1 MPKKKLEHQIGQ
13 TEQGEQTLLPADTEN
28 TTAENATDLPKELT
42 ADEFAARLFAGYE
55 SQGGQD
61 NPTDDETPDDMK
73 ADWLGEEQQD
83 KAGSAD
89 GTPAGLPE
97 EGAKEDDADW
107 PLDSTPDFSPYG
119 AISGPLDIER
129 RLDEELAALD
139 AELAAAA
146 EEEIDSGQIQIPDP
160 EEVSEQESE
169 TGIPTPPATAKEKR
183 GAAKKGAKS
192 PDDGGSSSPDAH
204 IPTARGAGKTAAKA
218 AYSPTN
224 FYQAD
229 FRHLDRELTEP
240 ERQEWN
246 SIYASFRSQ
255 SILSGTVVGVDQNEL
270 PVKNK
275 DGKVEMRVINSL
287 VVIGYRVKILI
298 PENAV
303 WVNGEERGTFLMR
316 GMIGATVDYVVINVD
331 REGEVA
337 LASRALALVKRRRAF
352 SSGRALV
359 RPGDTVDCSVLVV
372 GPKRCLVSCGG
383 YDIPMRPIDMSYT
396 SILDMREHY
405 RPGQELK
412 ARVLSHNPAQRALE
426 ISVKE
431 ATSNPFIGAE
441 RRHPVGSRR
450 QAVITSKYKGG
461 VFCTMSDGTVSLCL
475 YSNVHYDSEFLL
487 GDNVIIYI
495 SQYDYKNQHIYG
507 RIVSKW

>member
-1 MPKKKLEHQIGQ
+1 V
-13 TEQGEQTLLPADTEN
+13 
-28 TTAENATDLPKELT
+28 
-42 ADEFAARLFAGYE
+42 
-55 SQGGQD
+55 
-61 NPTDDETPDDMK
+61 TP
-73 ADWLGEEQQD
+73 
-83 KAGSAD
+83 
-89 GTPAGLPE
+89 
-97 EGAKEDDADW
+97 
-107 PLDSTPDFSPYG
+107 
-119 AISGPLDIER
+119 
-129 RLDEELAALD
+129 
-139 AELAAAA
+139 
-146 EEEIDSGQIQIPDP
+146 
-160 EEVSEQESE
+160 
-169 TGIPTPPATAKEKR
+169 
-183 GAAKKGAKS
+183 
-192 PDDGGSSSPDAH
+192 
-204 IPTARGAGKTAAKA
+204 
-218 AYSPTN
+218 AYSPVN

-229 FRHLDRELTEP
+229 FRHLDRNLTEP

-255 SILSGTVVGVDQNEL
+255 SILTGTVAGVDQNEL

-352 SSGRALV
+352 SSGRTPV
-359 RPGDTVDCSVLVV
+359 RPGDVIDCSVLVV
-372 GPKRCLVSCGG
+372 GPKRCLVTCGG
-383 YDIPMRPIDMSYT
+383 YDVPMRPSDMSYT

-405 RPGQELK
+405 RPGQELE
-412 ARVLSHNPAQRALE
+412 ARVLSHNPAQRE
-426 ISVKE
+426 IRISVKE
-431 ATSNPFIGAE
+431 ATSNPFVGAE

-461 VFCTMSDGTVSLCL
+461 VFCTMADGTVCLCL

-487 GDNVIIYI
+487 GDNAIIYI